1 MRDLFNQT
9 EHANANFIVH
19 AFESNPQSAP
29 FLEANRKKF
38 GKQLQTVYNLLQSG
52 VVLNNRS
59 ALIEYGIGSLT
70 SRISELRKAG
80 MEITDEAQAE
90 LRFKVWFCTEAQ
102 ILANKAKFGE
112 SHAKE
117 DITCHSAKE

>member
-1 MRDLFNQT
+1 MTDLFNQPILVPHQY
-9 EHANANFIVH
+9 EG
-19 AFESNPQSAP
+19 NPLSEP

-59 ALIEYGIGSLT
+59 ALIEHGIGSLT

-90 LRFKVWFCTEAQ
+90 LRFKVWFCTQGQ
-102 ILANKAKFGE
+102 IQANKAKFGE
-112 SHAKE
+112 SYAKE
-117 DITCHSAKE
+117 EIMR